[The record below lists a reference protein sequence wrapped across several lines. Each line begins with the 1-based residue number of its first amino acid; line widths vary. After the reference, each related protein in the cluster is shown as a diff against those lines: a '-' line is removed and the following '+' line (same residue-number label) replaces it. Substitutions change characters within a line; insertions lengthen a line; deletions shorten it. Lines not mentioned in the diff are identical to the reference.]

1 MGRISEDNLLLRIGF
16 RLSGKK
22 RTFVRGNAI
31 GLRTMNGIDIGV
43 GLVMI
48 WAVVAGLRRGAVM
61 QLVSL
66 AGLAAGIWLA
76 ARYGTE
82 AGHLLSFGPE
92 WVRAGGFV
100 TVLVVAMIV
109 IGLLGQLLR
118 RLFSAAGFGSLD
130 RMLGIAVSAA
140 KWLLILSIL
149 FAVLRKVDPEHSILP
164 EQVAAE
170 SVTYRP
176 VSRIAEALLP
186 FLDRIPPI
194 NGRTA
199 PATPETERI

>member
-1 MGRISEDNLLLRIGF
+1 
-16 RLSGKK
+16 
-22 RTFVRGNAI
+22 
-31 GLRTMNGIDIGV
+31 MNGIDIAV

-66 AGLAAGIWLA
+66 AGIVAGIWLA
-76 ARYGTE
+76 ARFGT
-82 AGHLLSFGPE
+82 AVGHMLGFGPE

-100 TVLVVAMIV
+100 AVLVVAMIV

-130 RMLGIAVSAA
+130 RALGVAVSAA
-140 KWLLILSIL
+140 KWLLILSVA
-149 FAVLRKVDPEHSILP
+149 FVVLRKVDPRHGILP
-164 EQVAAE
+164 EKVVAG

-176 VSRIAEALLP
+176 VSRIAEELLP
-186 FLDRIPPI
+186 FLDRIPPV
-194 NGRTA
+194 TEQL
-199 PATPETERI
+199 PASESPEAQQA